1 MEKQTAWEAII
12 GAAGRR
18 ARARERERERGRK
31 KWNDYEENEASRETW
46 VK

>member
-18 ARARERERERGRK
+18 ERERGREREDEKSGTITK
-31 KWNDYEENEASRETW
+31 KMRRRG
-46 VK
+46 KRG